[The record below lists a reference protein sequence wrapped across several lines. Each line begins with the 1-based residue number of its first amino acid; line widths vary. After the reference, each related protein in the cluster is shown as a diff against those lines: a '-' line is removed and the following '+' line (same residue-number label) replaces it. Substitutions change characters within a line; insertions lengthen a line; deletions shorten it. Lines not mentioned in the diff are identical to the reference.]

1 MAKQSRRSR
10 SRNNQRKR
18 RNHRKSRRSQRGGG
32 GCSAFTNRN
41 SFQTGGAM
49 LSPYNGEGMLLNQQ
63 ALVQA
68 QSNGQV
74 EAINDL
80 PYLIPQRGGSR
91 SRWSR
96 RSRRQRGGMEEYS
109 ASSLMSQLAS
119 MSGTQSGSSRSRRS
133 RRSRRQRGGMGEYS
147 ASSLMSQLASM
158 SGTQSGSSRS
168 RRQRGGMSPFA
179 DAFATPRVPQG
190 GEMNPQFRTEA
201 MVNPSYGESRGAQA

>member
-1 MAKQSRRSR
+1 
-10 SRNNQRKR
+10 
-18 RNHRKSRRSQRGGG
+18 
-32 GCSAFTNRN
+32 
-41 SFQTGGAM
+41 M

-80 PYLIPQRGGSR
+80 SYLIPQRGGSR

-119 MSGTQSGSSRSRRS
+119 MSGTQSGSSRSRR
-133 RRSRRQRGGMGEYS
+133 
-147 ASSLMSQLASM
+147 
-158 SGTQSGSSRS
+158 
-168 RRQRGGMSPFA
+168 QRGGMSPFA

-190 GEMNPQFRTEA
+190 AEMNPQFRTEA